1 MRPDGGWSRS
11 VADLED
17 RFRRL
22 LLLVPYV
29 LRHNG
34 APVAE
39 VCERFGIKRS
49 ELVADL
55 NLLFMC
61 GLPGYGPG
69 DLIEAF
75 IDGGQVWIRM
85 ADYFSRPMRLTA
97 AEGLLLYAGA
107 KALSAVSGPDPTLDR
122 AVERLKEALPPGLLE
137 RVNVGLETPH
147 ELAVVKDALESHRRI
162 FIVYQSQSKDEV
174 TKREVDPWALLLSEG
189 RWYLV
194 GWCHKVHDERIFRL
208 DRMREVHKTDIEA
221 NAPEDFDLSQYDTVY
236 FESPQAMEVTLDL
249 APRANWVCDYYP
261 LISRQRLDNGWIRI
275 RLRAGGMAWIERLLL
290 RLGPEARIIE
300 PESLRARVRATACAM
315 ARRYA

>member
-1 MRPDGGWSRS
+1 
-11 VADLED
+11 VADLEE

-29 LRHNG
+29 LRRNG

-107 KALSAVSGPDPTLDR
+107 RALAAVGGPDPALDR
-122 AVERLKEALPPGLLE
+122 AVTRLKEALSPGMLE
-137 RVNVGLETPH
+137 RVNVGLETPR
-147 ELAVVKDALESHRRI
+147 ELAVVKGALESRHRLH
-162 FIVYQSQSKDEV
+162 IVYQSQSKDEI
-174 TKREVDPWALLLSEG
+174 TEREVDPWALLLSEG
-189 RWYLV
+189 FWYLV
-194 GWCHKVHDERIFRL
+194 GWCHKVSDERIFRL
-208 DRMREVHKTDIEA
+208 DRMREVRQIAAKASI
-221 NAPEDFDLSQYDTVY
+221 PEDFDVTHYGSVY
-236 FESPQAMEVTLDL
+236 FESPQAVDVILDI

-261 LISRQRLDNGWIRI
+261 LVSREQLDDGWMRI
-275 RLRAGGMAWIERLLL
+275 ELRAGGMAWLERLLL
-290 RLGPEARIIE
+290 RLGPEARVVE
-300 PESLRARVRATACAM
+300 PESLRSRVRATACAM
-315 ARRYA
+315 AQRYS